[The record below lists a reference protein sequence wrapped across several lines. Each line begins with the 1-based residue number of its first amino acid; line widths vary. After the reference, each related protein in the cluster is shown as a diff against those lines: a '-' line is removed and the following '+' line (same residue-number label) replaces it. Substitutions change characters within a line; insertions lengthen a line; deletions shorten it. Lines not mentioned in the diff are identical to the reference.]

1 MPQIYRFL
9 FSMERTYICIHLL
22 LNLLPNSF
30 RNNDYFFKN
39 EIPSSHKVHLQ
50 IGNYYR
56 PISVALALF
65 RNYSIWIIYYNFYTT
80 VPRKMVV
87 ICSNYIHSKIKSS
100 GVKKVLVQGWSKSN
114 VNFLQSSSPK
124 HRKTWYLYFQASK
137 PSLVLCPLKTPSP
150 FKWFLRQNDS
160 STPMMSNAKIMT
172 FSPLFC
178 FNESSYTV

>member
-1 MPQIYRFL
+1 M
-9 FSMERTYICIHLL
+9 
-22 LNLLPNSF
+22 
-30 RNNDYFFKN
+30 
-39 EIPSSHKVHLQ
+39 HLQ

-56 PISVALALF
+56 PISVALVLF
-65 RNYSIWIIYYNFYTT
+65 RNHSIWIIYYNFYTT
-80 VPRKMVV
+80 VFRKMVV
-87 ICSNYIHSKIKSS
+87 ICSNYIHKIKCS
-100 GVKKVLVQGWSKSN
+100 GVKKSISIGLVQIPCK
-114 VNFLQSSSPK
+114 FMQSLSLK

-160 STPMMSNAKIMT
+160 SSTPMMSNAKIMT

>member
-1 MPQIYRFL
+1 MFFFRKLFMPQIYRFL

-65 RNYSIWIIYYNFYTT
+65 RNYSIWIINYNFYTSTT

-87 ICSNYIHSKIKSS
+87 ICSNYIHKIKSS
-100 GVKKVLVQGWSKSN
+100 GVKKSISIGLVQIPCKFFAELKSK
-114 VNFLQSSSPK
+114 
-124 HRKTWYLYFQASK
+124 T
-137 PSLVLCPLKTPSP
+137 
-150 FKWFLRQNDS
+150 
-160 STPMMSNAKIMT
+160 
-172 FSPLFC
+172 
-178 FNESSYTV
+178 